1 MFNKANFLAWLLFV
15 NVVALSLS
23 LSLSL
28 SLLLQEFY
36 HFSFFVPLSYF
47 SFGFIMHL

>member
-15 NVVALSLS
+15 NVVA

>member
-15 NVVALSLS
+15 NVVALS